1 MEIHAGTAAR
11 KSPEERVA
19 LVGTPNVGK
28 SVIFGLLTGTYATV
42 SNYPGTTV
50 EVSRGNAVVHGRR
63 LECID
68 TPGINSIV
76 PMSED
81 EQVTRNIL
89 LAERPLTVLQVADS
103 KNLARAI
110 LITLQMAELELPVIL
125 DLNMVDEA
133 RDRGIRLDTRALGR
147 ALGVEVVRTVAPE
160 RKGLAELR
168 RALAGGAAAVP
179 SAAVRYPKIIEDYAG
194 RIAALLPPAAGPGR
208 ALALMVLSRDE
219 TLGPRLRC
227 ALEPAAIET
236 VERLRGECERAFA
249 RPVGPAIHEA
259 RLRRAH
265 ELADAVTTRI
275 AASPYPIMRILG
287 TACTHPL
294 WGAFALAAV
303 LLGLYAF
310 VGVLGAGVLV
320 DLFEDGLFNGYVN
333 PFLTSAVQLLVPTQ
347 FLRDM
352 LVGPY
357 GVITMALT
365 YAFAIILP
373 ITATFFL
380 AFGVLEDTGYLPRLA
395 VMVDRIFQLMGLSG
409 KAVLPM
415 VLGLGCGTMAV
426 LTTRVLETRRDRL
439 IATFLLALAVPCAA
453 QLGVIMGMLGGL
465 SLTAFA
471 IWFGCLG
478 AVLLTAGRLAALVVP
493 GESAGFILEIP
504 PFRLPSARNVLLK
517 TGHRVVWYLR
527 EAVPLFIYGTLALFL
542 LDKARL
548 LDTLQAAMAPIIMDF
563 LDLPREATTAFLIGF
578 LRRDYGA
585 AGLHALRDQ
594 GMLDPVQTLVSL
606 LTMTL
611 FVPCLAHFLMMIKE
625 RGFKAA
631 AFMFLIITVVAIT
644 AGGALNWALRALAIP
659 LG

>member
-1 MEIHAGTAAR
+1 MEMHAGAAAG

-28 SVIFGLLTGTYATV
+28 SVLFGLLTGTYATV

-50 EVSRGNAVVHGRR
+50 EVTRGNAAVHGRR
-63 LECID
+63 LVCID

-81 EQVTRNIL
+81 EQVTRDIL
-89 LAERPLTVLQVADS
+89 LAERPVTVVQVGDS
-103 KNLARAI
+103 KNLVRAL
-110 LITLQMAELELPVIL
+110 LITLQLAEMELPLIL
-125 DLNMVDEA
+125 DLNMEDEA
-133 RDRGIRLDTRALGR
+133 RDRGILIDTQALGR
-147 ALGVEVVRTVAPE
+147 ALGIEVISTVAPE
-160 RKGLAELR
+160 RKGLGELR
-168 RALAGGAAAVP
+168 RALASRAAAVP
-179 SAAVRYPKIIEDYAG
+179 SAAVRYHKVIEDYAG
-194 RIAALLPPAAGPGR
+194 RIAALLPPAAGPAR
-208 ALALMVLSRDE
+208 ALALMALSRDE

-227 ALEPAAIET
+227 ALDAAAVET
-236 VERLRGECERAFA
+236 IERLRGECERAFA
-249 RPVGPAIHEA
+249 RPVGTAIHEA
-259 RLRRAH
+259 RLRKAR
-265 ELADAVTTRI
+265 ELAEAATTRV
-275 AASPYPIMRILG
+275 AASPYPIMRTLG
-287 TACTHPL
+287 AACMHPV
-294 WGAFALAAV
+294 WGACILAAV
-303 LLGLYAF
+303 LLGLYGF

-320 DLFEDGLFNGYVN
+320 DFAEDAVFNGYVN
-333 PFLTSAVQLLVPTQ
+333 PFFTRAAELLVPTQ

-365 YAFAIILP
+365 YALAIILP
-373 ITATFFL
+373 ITAAFFL

-395 VMVDRIFQLMGLSG
+395 VMADRFFRLMGLSG

-426 LTTRVLETRRDRL
+426 MTTRVLETRRDRL

-471 IWFGCLG
+471 IWIGCLG
-478 AVLLTAGRLAALVVP
+478 AVLLLAGRLAALIVP
-493 GESAGFILEIP
+493 GERTGFILEIP
-504 PFRLPSARNVLLK
+504 PFRLPSAGNVLLK

-527 EAVPLFIYGTLALFL
+527 EAAPLFVYGTLALFL
-542 LDKARL
+542 LDKAGL
-548 LDTLQAAMAPIIMDF
+548 LDTLKEALAPVITDF
-563 LDLPREATTAFLIGF
+563 LGLPREATAAFLVGF

-594 GMLDPVQTLVSL
+594 GMLDPVQTMVSL
-606 LTMTL
+606 LTLTL

-625 RGFKAA
+625 RGLRPAVC
-631 AFMFLIITVVAIT
+631 MFVIIAVLAVA
-644 AGGALNWALRALAIP
+644 AGGALNWTLRALAIP